1 MKYSQFDY
9 LKVKRDMYFETEGVC
24 GLKHISSNAKK
35 YKEIR
40 GIKENIFVSLYNHRI
55 Q

>member
-9 LKVKRDMYFETEGVC
+9 LKVKIDMYFDTERVC
-24 GLKHISSNAKK
+24 SLKYISSNAKK
-35 YKEIR
+35 YKEMR
-40 GIKENIFVSLYNHRI
+40 GIKGSIFVSLYNHLI